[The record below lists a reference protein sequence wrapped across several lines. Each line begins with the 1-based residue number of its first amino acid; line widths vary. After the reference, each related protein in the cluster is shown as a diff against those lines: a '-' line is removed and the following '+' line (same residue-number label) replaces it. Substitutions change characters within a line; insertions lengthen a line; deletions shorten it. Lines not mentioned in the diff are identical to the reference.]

1 MAPGRQDE
9 IPLFVLWYR
18 FAEWFLDVTDKFL
31 KKARFTFTTRL
42 DNLVLG
48 VLEEIVE
55 AQYSPKKS
63 AKLKEINLK
72 LERLRILLRLSHGK
86 QYLSGCAYERSAT
99 EINEAGRM
107 VGGWIK
113 EQARR

>member
-1 MAPGRQDE
+1 MSGRPNE

-18 FAEWFLDVTDKFL
+18 FADWFLDVTDNFP

-42 DNLVLG
+42 DGLVLA
-48 VLEEIVE
+48 VLEGIVE
-55 AQYSPKKS
+55 AQYTRQKS

-72 LERLRILLRLSHGK
+72 LERLRILLRLCHGK
-86 QYLSGCAYERSAT
+86 RYLSGSAYERSAT

-113 EQARR
+113 EQAGR